1 MFIPNHVTDD
11 FNILPDTNI
20 LPDYTHRR
28 MTPLKRSLDSS
39 SELLEGTSESHMGD
53 VSQDPVMPPVQ
64 RRKLDPLPQKHRH
77 LKIAKTK
84 IMRKKKKEKVN
95 PHHSTIFP
103 TSLVPLQSEEGEVV
117 DTKPILLSAQE
128 NDPDLLSE
136 VEMRHEKA
144 KFWACHISIG
154 KIMITLHLEWVELRI
169 LSLRNI
175 LGSLG
180 PDRIWKNWLRGS
192 SHFSI
197 CALSLRVFNFIFLFA
212 GQITESAE

>member
-1 MFIPNHVTDD
+1 
-11 FNILPDTNI
+11 
-20 LPDYTHRR
+20 

-136 VEMRHEKA
+136 DKLQSQQNEG
-144 KFWACHISIG
+144 ACVMHQEYQAEPCEFSVSQEPRPSSSAV
-154 KIMITLHLEWVELRI
+154 TSLASPLRCI
-169 LSLRNI
+169 
-175 LGSLG
+175 
-180 PDRIWKNWLRGS
+180 
-192 SHFSI
+192 SHF
-197 CALSLRVFNFIFLFA
+197 LSCVCQTFSRPRK
-212 GQITESAE
+212 QKPPT